1 MKKTF
6 FLLTLAASAAVAVML
21 MTGCAHFAKKSTTA
35 HERVVRA
42 VALPPGWTLVAATD
56 ALNLPLTETA
66 TFLDHNNLT
75 AVTNFT
81 AGFFAPRPT
90 VFDVIRES
98 WTDTSKGGGTFLFTD
113 PQASQ
118 VASTV
123 GNQAALAGAH
133 TFNVGSMSSTISSN
147 AVAAINATGNSVGN
161 IIGAAAKAA
170 SGTP

>member
-1 MKKTF
+1 MKNK
-6 FLLTLAASAAVAVML
+6 FLLAASAALAVML
-21 MTGCAHFAKKSTTA
+21 MTGCAHFAKKSTTS

-42 VALPPGWTLVAATD
+42 VALPPGWTLIAASD
-56 ALNLPLTETA
+56 SLNLPLVESASWTGFQNA
-66 TFLDHNNLT
+66 G
-75 AVTNFT
+75 TNFA
-81 AGFFAPRPT
+81 AGFFAPRPA
-90 VFDVIRES
+90 VFDVIKES

-133 TFNVGSMSSTISSN
+133 TFNVGSVSATISSN